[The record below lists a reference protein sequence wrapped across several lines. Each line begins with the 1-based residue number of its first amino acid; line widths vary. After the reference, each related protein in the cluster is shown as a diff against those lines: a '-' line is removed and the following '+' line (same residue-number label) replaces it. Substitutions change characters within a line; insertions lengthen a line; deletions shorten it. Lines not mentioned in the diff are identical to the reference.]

1 MKALVTG
8 GAGFVGSNLIKKL
21 LDKGYEVISLDN
33 YSTGTYD
40 NHVEGCNYQYCDLGK
55 EYVPERWFE
64 GVDVVFHLAAKA
76 RIQPSWSRAAEYFRA
91 NAMAT
96 MKIADIC
103 NRKNIF
109 LVYAGSSSHHS
120 GRFKNPY
127 TFSKDIGEDII
138 AFYYK
143 TMHMTKASIARFYN
157 VYGPNQIEGGEYSTL
172 IGRWMDLYKKG
183 EQFVIYGDGKK
194 TRSFT
199 HVDDV
204 VEGLIGIY
212 EKDLRGEIYELGS
225 PKSYSVNEIAE
236 AFLGKE
242 WKSRVRYEEDKVGEA
257 QDTKVRSKDIDKA
270 KSEIGLEIRNDV
282 LDYIY
287 SFKEAR
293 EVIDRLNRLYNNKVS
308 NSFFNNNY
316 DRLTDNEKKVLN
328 DMYGTKDYDNDIDK
342 VYQGI
347 IQEDIIDITTIE
359 DASPKYKHNPT
370 LIDRYVKEVA
380 EEARMTTGSYR
391 NYGKYDS
398 KDKNVSS
405 PTIDEFTDKIRKM
418 REGDGD
424 PFIYWK

>member
-33 YSTGTYD
+33 YSTGTFD
-40 NHVEGCNYQYCDLGK
+40 NHVEGCNYQYADLGK

-64 GVDVVFHLAAKA
+64 GVDVVFHLAARA
-76 RIQPSWSRAAEYFRA
+76 RIQPSWNKAVDYFRS

-96 MKIADIC
+96 MNVADIC
-103 NRKNIF
+103 HKNNIF
-109 LVYAGSSSHHS
+109 MVYAGSSSHHS
-120 GRFKNPY
+120 GKFKNPY
-127 TFSKDIGEDII
+127 TFSKDVGEEII
-138 AFYYK
+138 WMYSNTLQGF
-143 TMHMTKASIARFYN
+143 KASIARFYN
-157 VYGPNQIEGGEYSTL
+157 VYGPNQIEGGEFSTL
-172 IGRWMDLYKKG
+172 IGRWIDLYKKG
-183 EQFVIYGDGKK
+183 EKFVIYGDGKK

-212 EKDLRGEIYELGS
+212 EHNSIGEIYELGS
-225 PKSYSVNEIAE
+225 PKSYSVNEIAK
-236 AFLGKE
+236 AFWGKE
-242 WKSRVRYEEDKVGEA
+242 WKSRVRYEESKIGEA
-257 QDTKVRSKDIDKA
+257 QDTKVDKIEIDKA
-270 KSEIGLEIRNDV
+270 KIKIGLEIRNDV

-287 SFKEAR
+287 SFKEAM
-293 EVIDRLNRLYNNKVS
+293 EVIDRL
-308 NSFFNNNY
+308 
-316 DRLTDNEKKVLN
+316 DRLGKKMFNGMEERLTENEKKVLN
-328 DMYGTKDYDNDIDK
+328 DMYGTKDVDNDIDK

-347 IQEDIIDITTIE
+347 VQKELIDITTIE
-359 DASPKYKHNPT
+359 DNSPRFKEIYRESPT

-380 EEARMTTGSYR
+380 EEARITTGSYR

-424 PFIYWK
+424 PFIFWR

>member
-33 YSTGTYD
+33 YSTGTFD
-40 NHVEGCNYQYCDLGK
+40 NHVEGCNYQYCDVGK

-76 RIQPSWSRAAEYFRA
+76 RIQPSWKKAPEYFRA

-96 MKIADIC
+96 MKVADIC

-138 AFYYK
+138 TFYMK
-143 TMHMTKASIARFYN
+143 TMFMAKASIARFYN
-157 VYGPNQIEGGEYSTL
+157 VYGPNQIEGGEMSTL
-172 IGRWMDLYKKG
+172 IGRWIDLYRKN
-183 EQFVIYGDGKK
+183 ENFTIYGDGTK

-204 VEGLIGIY
+204 VEGLIKIY

-242 WKSRVRYEEDKVGEA
+242 WKSRVRYEDNKVGEA
-257 QDTKVRSKDIDKA
+257 QNTKVDAKSIDKA
-270 KSEIGLEIRNDV
+270 KSELELEIRNDV

-287 SFKEAR
+287 SFKEAMEIMNR
-293 EVIDRLNRLYNNKVS
+293 LDRLGKKM
-308 NSFFNNNY
+308 FNGMEE
-316 DRLTDNEKKVLN
+316 RLTDNERKVLN
-328 DMYGTKDYDNDIDK
+328 EMYGAKDIDNDIDK

-359 DASPKYKHNPT
+359 DNSPKYKHNPT

-398 KDKNVSS
+398 KDSNVAI
-405 PTIDEFTDKIRKM
+405 PHIDEFTDRIRKM
-418 REGDGD
+418 REGDD
-424 PFIYWK
+424 NPFIYWK